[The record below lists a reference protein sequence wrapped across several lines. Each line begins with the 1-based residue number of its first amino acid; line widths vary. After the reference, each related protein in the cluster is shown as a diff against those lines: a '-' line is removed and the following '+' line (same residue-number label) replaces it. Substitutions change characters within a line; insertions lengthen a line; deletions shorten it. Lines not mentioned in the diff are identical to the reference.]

1 MDSFH
6 RERQESMKFHLEEI
20 PIPKA
25 RHRTRLCG
33 KKMIA
38 YDPQSKKKYE
48 TRDKLIRA
56 MKRKRYIKACTGTL
70 HLNLYLGIPMPRSW
84 PQKRKNSLLGRFC
97 ISRPDTDNY
106 LKYYAD
112 VMNDVVYD
120 DDKRIASLYCNKI
133 YSLKPYVAIEILLIN
148 SAPKSRKQL

>member
-1 MDSFH
+1 
-6 RERQESMKFHLEEI
+6 MKFHLEEI

-25 RHRTRLCG
+25 RHRTKIAG

-38 YDPQSKKKYE
+38 YDPQYKKKND
-48 TRDKLIRA
+48 TRWKLKRA
-56 MKRKRYIKACTGTL
+56 MSRKSYMMACTGTL
-70 HLNLYLGIPMPRSW
+70 HLTLTLGIPMPRSW

-112 VMNDVVYD
+112 TMNGIVYD
-120 DDKRIASLYCNKI
+120 DDKRLASIYCCKI
-133 YSLKPYVAIEILLIN
+133 YSVKPFVEIEILLIN
-148 SAPKSRKQL
+148 STPKCRRNT